1 MSADKH
7 DSELQRY
14 LNGEM
19 SQQERHAFER
29 KALDDPFMQ
38 EAIEGAELITPQE
51 FSNDVASL
59 QERLTSSRST
69 FVWWRVAAVALL
81 FILGGWS
88 VWMLVDNPVE
98 KQLTENKDS
107 KEEEVAPTSDAVAE
121 AEMEVEEPVVVE
133 IEEKVAK
140 PVARVEPPK
149 ERPTE
154 REGAG
159 AKVASK
165 PVAAQS
171 APSPVVAEVSDVEM
185 DMDEI
190 SEMEVEDVSSD
201 NVDKAL
207 RGKVS
212 GVATRSQ
219 AKKQTT
225 ADHNKSWFQTRKMP
239 SERTVSGQV
248 TDDFGDPFPGV
259 NVIIK
264 GSTTG
269 VTTDLDG
276 QYQIAVSDPA
286 TALVFS
292 SVGMRSE
299 EVAVGERSEI
309 DVDLESDS
317 QALQEVVVTGYG
329 AFDNNPEGYVEAM
342 PTMGHSEFKKYLE
355 EELFYPE
362 EAISQGIEGRVVLQ
376 LVISRTGNVAD
387 IEVKRG
393 LGYGCDEE
401 AIRLIKEG
409 PRWSP
414 ATRDGINVES
424 KVRVRIKFELK

>member
-29 KALDDPFMQ
+29 KALDDPFLQ
-38 EAIEGAELITPQE
+38 EAIEGAELITTQE
-51 FSNDVASL
+51 FSKDVASL

-69 FVWWRVAAVALL
+69 LVWWRVAAVALL

-107 KEEEVAPTSDAVAE
+107 KEEEVAPTADAVAE
-121 AEMEVEEPVVVE
+121 AEMEAEEPVVVE
-133 IEEKVAK
+133 IEEKAAK

-159 AKVASK
+159 SKVASK
-165 PVAAQS
+165 PAAAQS
-171 APSPVVAEVSDVEM
+171 VPSPVVAEVSDVEM

-190 SEMEVEDVSSD
+190 SEMEVEDVSAD

-239 SERTVSGQV
+239 SEQTVSGQV
-248 TDDFGDPFPGV
+248 TDDFGDPLPGV
-259 NVIIK
+259 NVVIK

-276 QYQIAVSDPA
+276 QYKIAVSDPA

-292 SVGMRSE
+292 SVGMHSE

-362 EAISQGIEGRVVLQ
+362 EAISEGVEGRVVLQ
-376 LVISRTGNVAD
+376 LVISRTGNVSD

-414 ATRDGINVES
+414 ATQDGINVES

>member
-14 LNGEM
+14 LSGEM
-19 SQQERHAFER
+19 SQLERHAFER
-29 KALDDPFMQ
+29 KALDDPFLQ

-107 KEEEVAPTSDAVAE
+107 KEEEVAPTADAVAE
-121 AEMEVEEPVVVE
+121 AEMEAEEPVVVE
-133 IEEKVAK
+133 IEEKAAK

-185 DMDEI
+185 DMDAM
-190 SEMEVEDVSSD
+190 SEVVFEEVAASKMDDAE
-201 NVDKAL
+201 KE
-207 RGKVS
+207 KVS
-212 GVATRSQ
+212 GARAAQ

-225 ADHNKSWFQTRKMP
+225 ADHNKSWIQTRKMP
-239 SERTVSGQV
+239 LERTVSGQV
-248 TDDFGDPFPGV
+248 TDDFGDPLPGV

-276 QYQIAVSDPA
+276 QYQIAVSDPS
-286 TALVFS
+286 TELVFS
-292 SVGMRSE
+292 SVGMQSE

-309 DVDLESDS
+309 DVDLESD
-317 QALQEVVVTGYG
+317 ARDLQEVVVTGYG
-329 AFDNNPEGYVEAM
+329 VYDNNPEGYVEAM

-376 LVISRTGNVAD
+376 LVISRTGNVSD